1 VPEGGPLHTKS
12 VLTFEISMPA
22 ITARAT
28 KGPSHK
34 PRTSLLERQYVA
46 AVPLY
51 IIQLLLILA
60 LVFAANRQGLL
71 MKEEASIG
79 FVNPTFLSLRLQ
91 HHVYATSF
99 YAYVL
104 FLWAGH
110 FVPTLFFGRF
120 AKAAI
125 MALLTPLVYLY
136 LMRRFSFSGPR
147 AFAAAAAIGLLPGV
161 ICFSWFGVDVG
172 LETPLGFLAL
182 WLALFESPVCI
193 VASCVAVCLAAGC
206 YGSGLAFLPAVLIHH
221 LPRLRKPKLRGAVI
235 AGSGL
240 AAAVLAFPI
249 FWWTNIQSLWI
260 GGGGRPVI
268 AGAADRLAGL
278 FRELF
283 VQGGSYYFFS
293 DGAAAL
299 GGIVVGVAALVGIV
313 VMSFR
318 APSKCWP
325 LLVVSAGVVG
335 MYAVAGNVTGV
346 RRAIPLVVCLGIFAA
361 LLLNMAPGRR
371 PFWRAIAF
379 YGPLMLVLAFEGA
392 RFNGIRSGLATSR
405 LALPHDFEF
414 RIPPGKS
421 MAEEIALLVG
431 GSETLPDDLAGYEP
445 DRTLC
450 ILYRLTQPN
459 PIVGAREIV
468 ARCDQ
473 HGWSIPSNSHRFS
486 RLRNRP

>member
-1 VPEGGPLHTKS
+1 MSGIAASATEGPL
-12 VLTFEISMPA
+12 LA
-22 ITARAT
+22 
-28 KGPSHK
+28 
-34 PRTSLLERQYVA
+34 PRTPFLEKQSVA
-46 AVPLY
+46 AALLY
-51 IIQLLLILA
+51 FIQLLLILA

-71 MKEEASIG
+71 MKEEASVG

-91 HHVYATSF
+91 HHVWATGF

-147 AFAAAAAIGLLPGV
+147 AFAAALSIGLLPGV

-182 WLALFESPVCI
+182 WLALFESPLCI

-206 YGSGLAFLPAVLIHH
+206 YGSGLAFLPAVLIHQ
-221 LPRLRKPKLRGAVI
+221 LPRLQTPKLRGAVI
-235 AGSGL
+235 AGGAV

-260 GGGGRPVI
+260 GGGGRPLI

-299 GGIVVGVAALVGIV
+299 GGIVMGLAALAGLV
-313 VMSFR
+313 VMSVR
-318 APSKCWP
+318 QPSRCWP

-361 LLLNMAPGRR
+361 LLLNMAPSRR

-379 YGPLMLVLAFEGA
+379 YAPLLMFITLEGVQ
-392 RFNGIRSGLATSR
+392 FNKIRSGLASSR
-405 LALPHDFEF
+405 IALPHDFEF
-414 RIPPGKS
+414 RIPPGKT
-421 MAEEIALLVG
+421 MAEEIALLVAR
-431 GSETLPDDLAGYEP
+431 SETLPADLAGYEP

-459 PIVGAREIV
+459 PIVSAREIV

-473 HGWSIPSNSHRFS
+473 HGWSIPSSSPRFS

>member
-1 VPEGGPLHTKS
+1 MSGIAASATEGPL
-12 VLTFEISMPA
+12 LA
-22 ITARAT
+22 
-28 KGPSHK
+28 
-34 PRTSLLERQYVA
+34 PRTPFLEKQSVA
-46 AVPLY
+46 AALLY
-51 IIQLLLILA
+51 FIQLLLILA

-71 MKEEASIG
+71 MKEEASVG

-91 HHVYATSF
+91 HHVWATGF

-147 AFAAAAAIGLLPGV
+147 AFAAALSIGLLPGV

-182 WLALFESPVCI
+182 WLALFESPLCI

-206 YGSGLAFLPAVLIHH
+206 YGSGLAFLPAVLIHQ
-221 LPRLRKPKLRGAVI
+221 LPRLQTPKLRGAVI
-235 AGSGL
+235 AGGAV

-260 GGGGRPVI
+260 GGGGRPLI

-299 GGIVVGVAALVGIV
+299 GGIVMGLAALAGLV
-313 VMSFR
+313 VMSVR
-318 APSKCWP
+318 QPSRCWP

-361 LLLNMAPGRR
+361 LLLNMAPSRR

-379 YGPLMLVLAFEGA
+379 YAPLLMFITLEGVQ
-392 RFNGIRSGLATSR
+392 FNKIRSGLASSR
-405 LALPHDFEF
+405 IALPHDFEF
-414 RIPPGKS
+414 RIPPGKT
-421 MAEEIALLVG
+421 MAEEIALLVSR
-431 GSETLPDDLAGYEP
+431 SETLPADLAGYEP

-459 PIVGAREIV
+459 PIVSAREIV

-473 HGWSIPSNSHRFS
+473 HGWSIPSSSPRFS

>member
-1 VPEGGPLHTKS
+1 MSG
-12 VLTFEISMPA
+12 IA
-22 ITARAT
+22 ARAT
-28 KGPSHK
+28 EGPLLA
-34 PRTSLLERQYVA
+34 PRTPFLEKQSVA
-46 AVPLY
+46 AALLY
-51 IIQLLLILA
+51 FIQLLLILA

-71 MKEEASIG
+71 MKEEASVG

-91 HHVYATSF
+91 HHVWATGF

-147 AFAAAAAIGLLPGV
+147 AFAAALSIGLLPGV

-182 WLALFESPVCI
+182 WLALFESPLCI

-206 YGSGLAFLPAVLIHH
+206 YGSGLAFLPAVLIHQ
-221 LPRLRKPKLRGAVI
+221 LPRLQTPKLRGAVI
-235 AGSGL
+235 AGGAV

-260 GGGGRPVI
+260 GGGGRPLI

-299 GGIVVGVAALVGIV
+299 GGIVMGLAALAGLV
-313 VMSFR
+313 VMSVR
-318 APSKCWP
+318 QPSRCWP

-361 LLLNMAPGRR
+361 LLLNMAPSRR

-379 YGPLMLVLAFEGA
+379 YAPLLMFITLEGVQ
-392 RFNGIRSGLATSR
+392 FNKIRSGLASSR
-405 LALPHDFEF
+405 IALPHDFEF
-414 RIPPGKS
+414 RIPPGKT
-421 MAEEIALLVG
+421 MAEEIALLVAR
-431 GSETLPDDLAGYEP
+431 SETLPADLAGYEP

-459 PIVGAREIV
+459 PIVSAREIV

-473 HGWSIPSNSHRFS
+473 HGWSIPSSSPRFS

>member
-1 VPEGGPLHTKS
+1 MTE
-12 VLTFEISMPA
+12 
-22 ITARAT
+22 ITAGATEQPSRA
-28 KGPSHK
+28 
-34 PRTSLLERQYVA
+34 PRTALLERQDVA
-46 AVPLY
+46 AALLY
-51 IIQLLLILA
+51 IIQVLLILA
-60 LVFAANRQGLL
+60 LVFAANRQAIL

-91 HHVYATSF
+91 HHVWATSF

-110 FVPTLFFGRF
+110 FVPKLFFGRF
-120 AKAAI
+120 AKAAM

-182 WLALFESPVCI
+182 WLALFESPACI
-193 VASCVAVCLAAGC
+193 VASWVAAALAAGC
-206 YGSGLAFLPAVLIHH
+206 YGSGLAFLPAVLIHQM
-221 LPRLRKPKLRGAVI
+221 PRLRSPKLRTAVL
-235 AGSGL
+235 AGSSL

-268 AGAADRLAGL
+268 AGAAGRLAGL

-299 GGIVVGVAALVGIV
+299 GGIVVGLAALAGIV
-313 VMSFR
+313 VISFR

-325 LLVVSAGVVG
+325 LLVVSAGILG
-335 MYAVAGNVTGV
+335 IYAVAGNVAGV
-346 RRAIPLVVCLGIFAA
+346 RRAIPLVVCLGIFAT
-361 LLLNMAPGRR
+361 LLLNMVASGRR
-371 PFWRAIAF
+371 FWGAIAF
-379 YGPLMLVLAFEGA
+379 FVPMILVISLEAA
-392 RFNGIRSGLATSR
+392 RFNDIRSGLATSR
-405 LALPHDFEF
+405 IALPHDFEF
-414 RIPPGKS
+414 RIPPGKT
-421 MAEEIALLVG
+421 MEEEIALLVG
-431 GSETLPDDLAGYEP
+431 GSEKLPDDLAGYEP

-450 ILYRLTQPN
+450 VLYRLTQPN
-459 PIVGAREIV
+459 PIVSAREIV

-473 HGWSIPSNSHRFS
+473 HGWSIPSSSSRFS
-486 RLRNRP
+486 RLRQRP

>member
-1 VPEGGPLHTKS
+1 MSG
-12 VLTFEISMPA
+12 
-22 ITARAT
+22 ITASAT
-28 KGPSHK
+28 EGPSPA
-34 PRTSLLERQYVA
+34 PRTPFLGRQSLA
-46 AVPLY
+46 AALLY
-51 IIQLLLILA
+51 LIQLLLILA

-91 HHVYATSF
+91 HHVWATSF

-104 FLWAGH
+104 FLCASH

-125 MALLTPLVYLY
+125 MALLNPLVYLY
-136 LMRRFSFSGPR
+136 LMRRFSFSGGR

-182 WLALFESPVCI
+182 WLALFESPACI

-206 YGSGLAFLPAVLIHH
+206 YGSGLAFLPAVLIHQ
-221 LPRLRKPKLRGAVI
+221 LPRLRTPKLRSAVI
-235 AGSGL
+235 AGGAL

-260 GGGGRPVI
+260 GGGGRPLI
-268 AGAADRLAGL
+268 AGAAGRLADL
-278 FRELF
+278 CRELF
-283 VQGGSYYFFS
+283 VHGGSYYFFS
-293 DGAAAL
+293 EGAAAL
-299 GGIVVGVAALVGIV
+299 GGIVVGVAALAGLVA
-313 VMSFR
+313 MSVR
-318 APSKCWP
+318 QPSRCWP

-346 RRAIPLVVCLGIFAA
+346 RRAIPLVVCLGIFAT
-361 LLLNMAPGRR
+361 LLLNMVPSRR
-371 PFWRAIAF
+371 RFWRAIAF
-379 YGPLMLVLAFEGA
+379 YVPMILVIALEGVQ
-392 RFNGIRSGLATSR
+392 FNDIRSGLATSR
-405 LALPHDFEF
+405 IALPHDFEF
-414 RIPPGKS
+414 RIPPGKT
-421 MAEEIALLVG
+421 MAQEIALLVA
-431 GSETLPDDLAGYEP
+431 GSETLPGDLAGYEP

-459 PIVGAREIV
+459 PIVSAREIV

-473 HGWSIPSNSHRFS
+473 HGWSIPSSSSRFS
-486 RLRNRP
+486 RLRREP

>member
-1 VPEGGPLHTKS
+1 MSGIAASATEGPL
-12 VLTFEISMPA
+12 LA
-22 ITARAT
+22 
-28 KGPSHK
+28 
-34 PRTSLLERQYVA
+34 PRTPFLEKQSVA
-46 AVPLY
+46 AALLY
-51 IIQLLLILA
+51 FIQLLLILA

-71 MKEEASIG
+71 MKEEASVG

-91 HHVYATSF
+91 HHVWATGF
-99 YAYVL
+99 DAYVL

-147 AFAAAAAIGLLPGV
+147 AFAAALSIGLLPGV

-182 WLALFESPVCI
+182 WLALFESPLCI

-206 YGSGLAFLPAVLIHH
+206 YGSGLAFLPAVLIHQ
-221 LPRLRKPKLRGAVI
+221 LPRLQTPKLRGAVI
-235 AGSGL
+235 AGGAV

-260 GGGGRPVI
+260 GGGGRPLI

-299 GGIVVGVAALVGIV
+299 GGIVMGLAALAGLV
-313 VMSFR
+313 VMSVR
-318 APSKCWP
+318 QPSRCWP

-361 LLLNMAPGRR
+361 LLLNMAPSRR

-379 YGPLMLVLAFEGA
+379 YAPLLMFITLEGVQ
-392 RFNGIRSGLATSR
+392 FNKIRSGLASSR
-405 LALPHDFEF
+405 IALPHDFEF
-414 RIPPGKS
+414 RIPPGKT
-421 MAEEIALLVG
+421 MAEEIALLVAR
-431 GSETLPDDLAGYEP
+431 SETLPADLAGYEP

-459 PIVGAREIV
+459 PIVSAREIV

-473 HGWSIPSNSHRFS
+473 HGWSIPSSSPRFS

>member
-1 VPEGGPLHTKS
+1 MSG
-12 VLTFEISMPA
+12 IA
-22 ITARAT
+22 ARAT
-28 KGPSHK
+28 EGPLLA
-34 PRTSLLERQYVA
+34 PRTPFLEKQSVA
-46 AVPLY
+46 AALLY
-51 IIQLLLILA
+51 FIQLLLILA

-71 MKEEASIG
+71 MKEEASVG

-91 HHVYATSF
+91 HHVWATGF

-147 AFAAAAAIGLLPGV
+147 AFAAALSIGLLPGV

-182 WLALFESPVCI
+182 WLALFESPLCI

-206 YGSGLAFLPAVLIHH
+206 YGSGLAFLPAVLIHQ
-221 LPRLRKPKLRGAVI
+221 LPRLQTPKLRGAVI
-235 AGSGL
+235 AGGAV

-260 GGGGRPVI
+260 GGGGRPLI

-299 GGIVVGVAALVGIV
+299 GGIVMGLAALAGLV
-313 VMSFR
+313 VMSVR
-318 APSKCWP
+318 QPSRCWP

-361 LLLNMAPGRR
+361 LLLNMAPSRR

-379 YGPLMLVLAFEGA
+379 YAPLLMFITLEGVQ
-392 RFNGIRSGLATSR
+392 FNKIRSGLCTSR
-405 LALPHDFEF
+405 IALPHDFEF
-414 RIPPGKS
+414 RIPPGKT
-421 MAEEIALLVG
+421 MAEEIALLVERF
-431 GSETLPDDLAGYEP
+431 ETLPADLAGYEP

-459 PIVGAREIV
+459 PIVSAREIV
-468 ARCDQ
+468 ARCDH
-473 HGWSIPSNSHRFS
+473 HGWSIPSSSPRFS